1 MKITRLDQSASDLHV
16 AAAQSANAKITRR
29 LLALTFV
36 LDAAA
41 AEGARSCGEFGA
53 YLSARRMLWVE
64 GGIWGQIVQI
74 SWRSN
79 QIATLHNSMP

>member
-1 MKITRLDQSASDLHV
+1 MTVTITRLDQSASDLHV

-41 AEGARSCGEFGA
+41 AEAARSCGEFGA
-53 YLSARRMLWVE
+53 YLSARRNVV
-64 GGIWGQIVQI
+64 GGRRDLGADRADQLAI
-74 SWRSN
+74 
-79 QIATLHNSMP
+79 